1 MRQYLEVLF
10 QIDCAMLLKIRR
22 LNPMVRVLVIVFAV
36 VLVAALAGFAVKF
49 WQLRYGEK
57 LPPVVALDVDATEA
71 LYSPPISPP
80 EGPLRVYHLGHSL
93 VGRDMPVMLAQLAGA
108 GHEFDS
114 QLGWGTALRAH
125 WEPLV
130 RINGFRRE
138 NAHPNHRPAHD
149 AVSSGDYDALIVTE
163 MVEIRDAIRYFHS
176 ADYLYLW
183 ARAAREANPDV
194 RVYLYETWHPLDD
207 PEGWLERLD
216 RDLDLYWET
225 EILRPA
231 LARDGLGAPI
241 YVIPAGQVFARLVRE
256 IEARGG
262 VGNVSRREDLFNRN
276 PDGTQD
282 MIHFNDLGAYLV
294 ALTHYAVL
302 YHRNP
307 VGLPYQLRR
316 ADGSAADAPTEEIA
330 RLMQE
335 VVWQVVTH
343 YPKTGVAQAPGG

>member
-1 MRQYLEVLF
+1 
-10 QIDCAMLLKIRR
+10 MLLKIRR
-22 LNPMVRVLVIVFAV
+22 LNPVARVLIIVIAV
-36 VLVAALAGFAVKF
+36 VGVIALAGLAVKL

-57 LPPVVALDVDATEA
+57 LPPVAALDVDATAA
-71 LYSPPISPP
+71 LYSAPLSPP
-80 EGPLRVYHLGHSL
+80 DGPLRVYHLGHSL
-93 VGRDMPVMLAQLAGA
+93 VGRDMPAMLAQLAGE
-108 GHEFDS
+108 GHDYDS

-149 AVSSGDYDALIVTE
+149 AISSGEYDALVVTE
-163 MVEIRDAIRYFHS
+163 MVEIRDAIQYFHS
-176 ADYLYLW
+176 GDYLYLW
-183 ARAAREANPDV
+183 ARAAREANPDI

-231 LARDGLGAPI
+231 LAREGLGAPI
-241 YVIPAGQVFARLVRE
+241 YVIPAGQVFARVVRE

-262 VGNVSRREDLFNRN
+262 VGNAARREDLFALSA
-276 PDGTQD
+276 DGTQD
-282 MIHFNDLGAYLV
+282 MIHVNDLGAYLV
-294 ALTHYAVL
+294 ALTHFAVL
-302 YHRNP
+302 YHRSP
-307 VGLPYQLRR
+307 VGLPSQLQR
-316 ADGSAADAPTEEIA
+316 ADGSPADAPTPELA

-335 VVWQVVTH
+335 IVWQVVTS
-343 YPKTGVAQAPGG
+343 YPKTGVAQVSGG